1 MVLSLYGLKLFVTN
15 RCTRLDFPTPDASI
29 KQQVAAI
36 INGRYGWPVTED
48 ETRDSIRSQSYA
60 RRRAVTPTTLVRLYN
75 VTKGSQIP
83 MVSPQRVSTF
93 VWLNRRHCF
102 NREGR
107 NIFYFSVRN
116 RTSSYLPGTVRITCI
131 KNPKILEQLVE
142 V

>member
-48 ETRDSIRSQSYA
+48 ETRDSRRSQSYA

-83 MVSPQRVSTF
+83 MVSPHIRLAEPKTLFQPRRAQYFLFFGMQSHF
-93 VWLNRRHCF
+93 LLRAFLNENDNF
-102 NREGR
+102 EIPQKFTN
-107 NIFYFSVRN
+107 
-116 RTSSYLPGTVRITCI
+116 
-131 KNPKILEQLVE
+131 
-142 V
+142 